1 MLKPIYYKA
10 FFENKIASKELRG
23 GISTTDTYN
32 TNQQGINRRDLK
44 ESLKKDIDYFQ
55 KDVDKNKWRTINEVI
70 DQGFFEKNNP
80 FEEPFLEI
88 CNTFANVPQNIP
100 NDTKDFIK

>member
-23 GISTTDTYN
+23 GISTTDTQN

-70 DQGFFEKNNP
+70 DQGFFEKITSV
-80 FEEPFLEI
+80 EIVILELLYCALLCI
-88 CNTFANVPQNIP
+88 
-100 NDTKDFIK
+100 